1 MADAAQDQQP
11 QVVFEIQRVYL
22 KDVSWETPNAPA
34 IFTKAF
40 KPATNV
46 DLNSAFKRLA
56 ERVYEVDLNLTVT
69 VKSEDETAYLVE
81 LKQSGIFS
89 ISGYP
94 DDQLAQLLGSYCPNI
109 LYPFAREAISDL
121 VVKGG
126 FPQMLLA
133 PINFDALYQQ
143 HLIERQK
150 ATENA
155 AAAESTSH

>member
-11 QVVFEIQRVYL
+11 QIVFEIQRVYL
-22 KDVSWETPNAPA
+22 KDVSWEAPNAPT
-34 IFTKAF
+34 IFTKPF

-56 ERVYEVDLNLTVT
+56 ENVYEVDINLTVT
-69 VKSEDETAYLVE
+69 VKSEEETAYLVE
-81 LKQSGIFS
+81 IKQSGIFS
-89 ISGYP
+89 IVGYP

-143 HLIERQK
+143 HLMDRQK
-150 ATENA
+150 AAEA
-155 AAAESTSH
+155 AAAAH